1 MILDPPPRLV
11 LLAALLVTLG
21 GAAAGLGP
29 AAAAP
34 RPRPRPRPAVD
45 GVAELLQ
52 RHLAPPSLQHNRT
65 SSSHTQQ
72 EAREFTGAVNESSRE
87 FFTIQYFELNLCFTH
102 W

>member
-1 MILDPPPRLV
+1 M

-34 RPRPRPRPAVD
+34 RPGPRPRPAVD

-52 RHLAPPSLQHNRT
+52 RHLAPPSLQHRR

-72 EAREFTGAVNESSRE
+72 EAGEFNGSVNEQRK
-87 FFTIQYFELNLCFTH
+87 FAILKTDLQIGHVLLIVKVNP
-102 W
+102 

>member
-1 MILDPPPRLV
+1 M

-29 AAAAP
+29 AAAAS

-52 RHLAPPSLQHNRT
+52 RHLAPPSLQHRR

-72 EAREFTGAVNESSRE
+72 EAREFNGSVNESSRI
-87 FFTIQYFELNLCFTH
+87 FNNILKTDLQIGHFLLIVKVNP
-102 W
+102 